1 MLILSTTLIHA
12 NEIDSSKP
20 LVCAIVEVID
30 CGVKGDCEPV
40 DPEFVNLPNIFKVD
54 MESKVLHSGERKTK
68 IDHVTKN
75 EQVTVAQGT
84 SDDNKAWSFVL
95 SNNTG
100 KFTGAI
106 AAYDYGFLLFG
117 SCIVD

>member
-1 MLILSTTLIHA
+1 MLILNTTLIHA

-54 MESKVLHSGERKTK
+54 TESKVLHSGERKTK

-75 EQVTVAQGT
+75 KQVT